1 MKALE
6 GIAPVAAHGAQVE
19 DHVRRV
25 GAVVVLGLVEALVLR
40 HRVRVLTFTRC
51 SHALR

>member
-40 HRVRVLTFTRC
+40 HLPRTLHGSTC
-51 SHALR
+51 M